1 MHRRFWQVLALG
13 LLLATGSCRR
23 DSAPPVLR
31 GGASK
36 PAQAV
41 RLLTAHLHDNDLV
54 AFARDAVPP
63 RLHAQLE
70 VAWREGRTRWPLDEL
85 PFDERLPALLRAL
98 AAPGSEAKLQ
108 QVFDRQFSGADA
120 ELKTAAASLGLF
132 GAQYIRSEGE
142 FSDAERAHYAQFI
155 QAISSWGMAAPL
167 GDPHP
172 RARRFRNWPAPA
184 QHRPVSEADFA
195 KPACNAAWT
204 NCRPPCHDQQVLSIY
219 GLRLDDSLGA
229 MQPDCSSRP
238 AIARA
243 CACVTAGWATDRR
256 RGRSER
262 HGGRWYLSDYLRHA
276 KRRWQTGTTKR
287 PGKDPDAPL
296 RDPVVAAVLRACMST
311 PAMSGRVRRRGSS
324 AGLRRAWA

>member
-1 MHRRFWQVLALG
+1 MHRKYWQVLVLG
-13 LLLATGSCRR
+13 LLLATGSCKR
-23 DSAPPVLR
+23 DSEPVVLR

-63 RLHAQLE
+63 KLHAQLGT
-70 VAWREGRTRWPLDEL
+70 AWRQGRTRWPLDEL
-85 PFDERLPALLRAL
+85 PFDERLPALLGAL

-167 GDPHP
+167 GDPQ
-172 RARRFRNWPAPA
+172 RARKAIPQLTLAARRTGLF
-184 QHRPVSEADFA
+184 SEADFA
-195 KPACNAAWT
+195 KAGMQRSLEKLSPFLST
-204 NCRPPCHDQQVLSIY
+204 TKLVLATY
-219 GLRLDDSLGA
+219 GLQLDDSLGA
-229 MQPDCSSRP
+229 MQAGLQQQTGD
-238 AIARA
+238 RA
-243 CACVTAGWATDRR
+243 SVRMRYTLGGQPIDAVVEV
-256 RGRSER
+256 ER

-276 KRRWQTGTTKR
+276 E
-287 PGKDPDAPL
+287 
-296 RDPVVAAVLRACMST
+296 AAVAMD
-311 PAMSGRVRRRGSS
+311 PAAPRRP
-324 AGLRRAWA
+324 